1 MKEKLEKFAS
11 DNKFKGKGP
20 LSVALVVTE
29 HAQKLGLPLDPNQL
43 ITEGKGQV
51 LGLGKNAVQAILNRH
66 DIKRV
71 LAEEGGRT
79 SRGSIGKMEAYVNFL
94 NQEAE
99 TGEINLE
106 EIECFW
112 IQKVLAFFAGHPFK
126 IRMDA
131 SMSLRTVIM
140 GVLVQAKERQKKST
154 GTNYAGAVM
163 QHLVGAKLECATGEG
178 AFEHNSFSTS
188 DQQSGRAGDF
198 QIEDVAI
205 HVTTSPGEAVI
216 QRCQDNIN
224 DDLKPMLITTQKGV
238 AIAEGLSENA
248 ALANRIDIFEI
259 TQFIALNIYE
269 LV

>member
-1 MKEKLEKFAS
+1 
-11 DNKFKGKGP
+11 
-20 LSVALVVTE
+20 
-29 HAQKLGLPLDPNQL
+29 
-43 ITEGKGQV
+43 
-51 LGLGKNAVQAILNRH
+51 
-66 DIKRV
+66 
-71 LAEEGGRT
+71 
-79 SRGSIGKMEAYVNFL
+79 
-94 NQEAE
+94 
-99 TGEINLE
+99 
-106 EIECFW
+106 
-112 IQKVLAFFAGHPFK
+112 
-126 IRMDA
+126 
-131 SMSLRTVIM
+131 M

-269 LV
+269 LGQFASDGRKTAIKEIIDKYNEIINQWETDPSLLIEFRK